1 MAKYLYLRNILLLF
15 YVFNVSVH
23 AGTFENFSKVNL
35 SHEYVDVLSKLEI
48 ELDSGGAKIVELPN
62 GSVWV
67 VGVGLTVVNPV
78 KGGKEI
84 IRQKIVAT
92 NKAKK
97 NVLEALKG
105 EYLAAS
111 TTTTHEAKVKVIDG
125 IESGESVEDYNQRI
139 ETSVQGVTKGL
150 KQAGTWYSQ
159 DGQIFYLALC
169 NRLK

>member
-1 MAKYLYLRNILLLF
+1 MTKYHCLRNILLLF

-35 SHEYVDVLSKLEI
+35 SHEFVDVLSKLEI
-48 ELDSGGAKIVELPN
+48 ELDSGGGRIVELPN

-67 VGVGLTVVNPV
+67 VGVGMTVVNQV
-78 KGGKEI
+78 EGGKEI

-97 NVLEALKG
+97 NVLETLKG
-105 EYLAAS
+105 EYLASS

-125 IESGESVEDYNQRI
+125 IENGESVEDYNQRI
-139 ETSVQGVTKGL
+139 ETTVQGVTKGL

>member
-1 MAKYLYLRNILLLF
+1 MNKYNNLITVLF
-15 YVFNVSVH
+15 LFCFIIFSVN
-23 AGTFENFSKVNL
+23 AGTFDKFSKVNV
-35 SHEYVDVLSKLEI
+35 SNEFIEVLSKLEI
-48 ELDSGGAKIVELPN
+48 ELDSGGGRIVELPN

-67 VGVGLTVVNPV
+67 VGVGMTVVNQV
-78 KGGKEI
+78 EGGKEI
-84 IRQKIVAT
+84 IRQRTVAT

-97 NVLEALKG
+97 NVLDTLKG
-105 EYLAAS
+105 EYLTSS

-125 IESGESVEDYNQRI
+125 METGESIEDYNQRI
-139 ETSVQGVTKGL
+139 ETTVQGVTKGL